1 MIDLDYF
8 KHVNDTHGHATGDLV
23 LQEVVTIYHDTLS
36 NIDTAARYGVEEFVI
51 LLPETDKEGA
61 LLTAERLRQG
71 VEAATIGTLEGPLSI
86 TAIFGV
92 ASLDIEQTLTVEKL
106 LDRADQGLYAAKA
119 AGRNRVMTHEP
130 VSNNKNAERPR

>member
-71 VEAATIGTLEGPLSI
+71 VEAATIGTLEGPL
-86 TAIFGV
+86 
-92 ASLDIEQTLTVEKL
+92 
-106 LDRADQGLYAAKA
+106 
-119 AGRNRVMTHEP
+119 
-130 VSNNKNAERPR
+130 